1 MTPKEA
7 VIGATSPRGR
17 DVDRT
22 RFVIS
27 PFMTGWEFWID
38 RGGTFTDV
46 VARTPSGELKTLKL
60 LSDDPGRYEDAAVAG
75 MERLLKSAPEGYAH
89 VASVK
94 MGTTVATN
102 ALLTRRGEPT
112 VLVITAGFEDAI
124 RIGGQQRPDIFAL
137 DIRLPEMLYAR
148 VIGAAERVDAQGR
161 VLVPLDTAKLKR
173 DLEAAR
179 AAALDSVAIVLLH
192 GVRFPQHELAAAE
205 LARSLGFKQ
214 VSVSHRV
221 LPLPKL
227 VVRGDT
233 TLADAYLSPVLDR
246 YVASVRRGVGALGG
260 PRLYFMQSHGGLAA
274 AEHFRGKDSL
284 LSGPAGGVIGML
296 RAARAVGCA
305 EVIGFDMGGT
315 STDVALYAGELERT
329 TDAVIAQV
337 RVSAPMLRIQTVA
350 AGGGSIL
357 SFAQGRLQV
366 GPESAGAHPGPAC
379 YRGGGPL
386 TVTDANLLL
395 GRIQPEFFPRVF
407 GQNADEP
414 LDAAVTQ
421 AKFAE
426 LAREV
431 AAATGDSPRP
441 EQLAAGYLRIA
452 VERMANA
459 IKQISVQRGHDITRF
474 ALCSFGGAA
483 GQHAAQVAETLGIR
497 RVIIHPLAGVL
508 SAFGLGLAD
517 VRVLRQASVEAA
529 LDGTVAAALARA
541 FEPLAAA
548 ALAALRDQDA
558 DTSRVR
564 IERRALVKVAGADTA
579 LPVAWQPA
587 VETEELASAFRA
599 AHERHFGFRV
609 GPEATLVVES
619 IELEAVVAGADEP
632 AAVSAPSS
640 PSARVKPIVR
650 RNVWCGDGWRKVP
663 VYERASLPAGTRFTG
678 PAVIVE
684 TNATTIV
691 EPGWRAEVHASGTLL
706 LTRIGRRARRERVGR
721 DADPIMLEVFN
732 NLFMH
737 VAEEMGIVLEH
748 TAHSVNIKERL
759 DFSCALF
766 ASDGSLIANA
776 PHIPVHLG
784 SMGDSVQTVLRSKQL
799 APGDAYLLNT
809 PYNGGTHLPDLT
821 VVTPVFDEQ
830 GRKLRYFVASRAH
843 HADIGGSTPG
853 SMPPSSRTIDEEGVL
868 FDAVRIVAGGELLET
883 HVRTLL
889 ARAPY
894 PARNPDQNIA
904 DLKAQL
910 AANARGALEL
920 ERLVERFGVRTVER
934 YMRHVQHNAAACVR
948 EAIAQLRDG
957 GFTVELD
964 GGERISV
971 AVAVGAD
978 RRSATVDFSGTSPG
992 SVGNFNAP
1000 SSIVRAAV
1008 LYVFRTLVRQSIP
1021 LNAGCLEPLSIVL
1034 PEGSLL
1040 DPRYPAAVVAGN
1052 VETSQ
1057 CITDALLAALDACAG
1072 SQGTMN
1078 NFTFGDSR
1086 HQYYET
1092 LCGGAGAGPGFDGA
1106 SAVHTHM
1113 TNSRLT
1119 DPEVL
1124 EQRYPVRIVK
1134 FAIRRGSGG
1143 AGRWRGGDGVVR
1155 EVEFLAPMHAA
1166 ILSNRRRV
1174 APHGLAGGSP
1184 GTCGRNYVLRKDGR
1198 IEELPATAAVELATG
1213 DRFVIETPGG
1223 GGYGAG

>member
-1 MTPKEA
+1 M
-7 VIGATSPRGR
+7 
-17 DVDRT
+17 

-27 PFMTGWEFWID
+27 PFMTRGWEFWID

-46 VARTPSGELKTLKL
+46 VARAPSGELRTLKL
-60 LSDDPGRYEDAAVAG
+60 LSDDPGRYDDAAVAG
-75 MERLLKSAPEGYAH
+75 IARLLAAAPADERRVTA
-89 VASVK
+89 VK

-102 ALLTRRGEPT
+102 ALLERRGEPT

-148 VIGAAERVDAQGR
+148 VVGAAERIDTHGR
-161 VLVPLDTAKLKR
+161 VLEPLDTAKLER
-173 DLEAAR
+173 DLTAAR
-179 AAALDSVAIVLLH
+179 AAGLDSIAVVLLH
-192 GVRFPQHELAAAE
+192 GVRFPQHEVEAAE
-205 LARSLGFKQ
+205 VARSLGFRQ

-246 YVASVRRGVGALGG
+246 YVASVRSGLEGLGR

-284 LSGPAGGVIGML
+284 LSGPAGGVIGMV
-296 RAARAVGCA
+296 RAARAVGCG

-337 RVSAPMLRIQTVA
+337 RVSAPMLRIETVA
-350 AGGGSIL
+350 AGGGSTL
-357 SFAQGRLQV
+357 SFTQGRLRV
-366 GPESAGAHPGPAC
+366 GPESAGAYPGPAC
-379 YRGGGPL
+379 YRHGGPP

-395 GRIQPEFFPRVF
+395 GRIQPDFFPRVF
-407 GQNADEP
+407 GPNADEP
-414 LDAAVTQ
+414 LDAAAT
-421 AKFAE
+421 AAE
-426 LAREV
+426 FDALAREI
-431 AAATGDSPRP
+431 AAATGAAAQP
-441 EQLAAGYLRIA
+441 EQIAAGYLRIA

-459 IKQISVQRGHDITRF
+459 IKQISVRRGHDITRF
-474 ALCSFGGAA
+474 ALCCFGGAG
-483 GQHAAQVAETLGIR
+483 GQHAVQVAETLGIR
-497 RVIIHPLAGVL
+497 RVIVHPLSGVL

-517 VRVLRQASVEAA
+517 VRVLRQASVEAQ
-529 LDGTVAAALARA
+529 LDGALAAALAAR
-541 FEPLAAA
+541 FEPLAAS
-548 ALAALRDQDA
+548 ALAALRDQGGDQA
-558 DTSRVR
+558 RAQ
-564 IERRALVKVAGADTA
+564 IERRVLVKVAGADTA
-579 LPVAWQPA
+579 LPVAWQPGA
-587 VETEELASAFRA
+587 EAAALAAQFRA

-609 GPEATLVVES
+609 DENAALVVES
-619 IELEAVVAGADEP
+619 LELEAVVPGPDDAPTADGPAVRAGRA
-632 AAVSAPSS
+632 
-640 PSARVKPIVR
+640 KPVAR
-650 RNVWCGDGWRKVP
+650 RNVWCADGWRHVP
-663 VYERASLPAGTRFTG
+663 FYDRALLPAGTRFLG

-684 TNATTIV
+684 ANATTIV
-691 EPGWRAEVHASGTLL
+691 EPGWRAEVHETGTLL
-706 LTRIGRRARRERVGR
+706 LTRSRGGRRRESVRHE
-721 DADPIMLEVFN
+721 ADPIMLEVFN

-766 ASDGSLIANA
+766 AADGSLIANA
-776 PHIPVHLG
+776 PHMPVHLG
-784 SMGDSVQTVLRSKQL
+784 SMGDSVQSILRSKKL
-799 APGDAYLLNT
+799 APGDAYLLNS

-821 VVTPVFDEQ
+821 VVTPVFDAP
-830 GRKLRYFVASRAH
+830 GRKLRFFVASRAH

-853 SMPPSSRTIDEEGVL
+853 SMPPASRTIDEEGVL
-868 FDAVRIVAGGELLET
+868 FDGVRIVAGGELLEAE
-883 HVRTLL
+883 VRAML
-889 ARAPY
+889 ARGPF

-920 ERLVERFGVRTVER
+920 ERLVERFGVRAVER
-934 YMRHVQHNAAACVR
+934 YMRHVQDNAAACVR
-948 EAIAQLRDG
+948 AAIERLRDG
-957 GFTVELD
+957 RFTVQLD
-964 GGERISV
+964 GGETISV
-971 AVAVGAD
+971 AVSLSAD
-978 RRSATVDFSGTSPG
+978 RRRATVDFSGTSPATA
-992 SVGNFNAP
+992 GNFNAP
-1000 SSIVRAAV
+1000 SSIARAAV
-1008 LYVFRTLVRQSIP
+1008 LYVFRTLVRESIP

-1034 PEGSLL
+1034 PEGCLL
-1040 DPRYPAAVVAGN
+1040 DPHYPAAVVAGN

-1057 CITDALLAALDACAG
+1057 CITDALLAALDACACA
-1072 SQGTMN
+1072 QGTMN
-1078 NFTFGDSR
+1078 NFTFGNAR

-1092 LCGGAGAGPGFDGA
+1092 VCGGAGAGPGFDGA

-1124 EQRYPVRIVK
+1124 EQRYPVRIVR

-1143 AGRWRGGDGVVR
+1143 AGRWRGGNGAIR
-1155 EVEFLAPMHAA
+1155 EIEFLEPMQAA
-1166 ILSNRRRV
+1166 ILSNRRRI
-1174 APHGLAGGSP
+1174 APLGLAGGLP
-1184 GTCGRNYVLRKDGR
+1184 GACGRSYVVRREGR
-1198 IEELPATAAVELATG
+1198 IEELPATAAVDLAAG

-1223 GGYGAG
+1223 GGYGAA

>member
-1 MTPKEA
+1 MTRA
-7 VIGATSPRGR
+7 
-17 DVDRT
+17 
-22 RFVIS
+22 
-27 PFMTGWEFWID
+27 WEFWID

-60 LSDDPGRYEDAAVAG
+60 LSADPARYEDAAVAAIQ
-75 MERLLKSAPEGYAH
+75 RLLARAPEGERRIA
-89 VASVK
+89 AVK

-102 ALLTRRGEPT
+102 ALLERRGDPT

-124 RIGGQQRPDIFAL
+124 RIGGQQRPEIFAL
-137 DIRLPEMLYAR
+137 DIRLPEMLYTR
-148 VIGAAERVDAQGR
+148 VVGAAERVDAHGR
-161 VLVPLDTAKLKR
+161 VLVPLDTAKLER
-173 DLEAAR
+173 DLTAAR
-179 AAALDSVAIVLLH
+179 AAGLDSVAIVLLH
-192 GVRFPQHELAAAE
+192 SVRFPQHEIAAAE
-205 LARSLGFKQ
+205 IARSLSFKQ

-221 LPLPKL
+221 LPVPKL

-246 YVASVRRGVGALGG
+246 YVASVRRGLDGLGG
-260 PRLYFMQSHGGLAA
+260 PRLYFMQSHGGLTA
-274 AEHFRGKDSL
+274 AEQFRGKDSL
-284 LSGPAGGVIGML
+284 LSGPAGGVVGMV
-296 RAARAVGCA
+296 RAARAVGCS

-315 STDVALYAGELERT
+315 STDVALFAGELERT

-337 RVSAPMLRIQTVA
+337 RVSSPMLRIETVA

-357 SFAQGRLQV
+357 SFGFGSLKV
-366 GPESAGAHPGPAC
+366 GPESAGADPGPAC
-379 YRGGGPL
+379 YRHGGPL

-395 GRIQPEFFPRVF
+395 GRIQPDFFPRVF
-407 GQNADEP
+407 GRNACEP
-414 LDAAVTQ
+414 LDAAATT
-421 AKFAE
+421 AAFEA
-426 LAREV
+426 LARDIR
-431 AAATGDSPRP
+431 AATGDEPQR
-441 EQLAAGYLRIA
+441 EQIAAGFLKIA

-459 IKQISVQRGHDITRF
+459 IKQISVRRGHDITRF
-474 ALCSFGGAA
+474 ALCCFGGAG

-508 SAFGLGLAD
+508 SAYGLGVAD
-517 VRVLRQASVEAA
+517 VRVLRQASVEAELDHA
-529 LDGTVAAALARA
+529 LAQTLVARFEPLTAAALS
-541 FEPLAAA
+541 
-548 ALAALRDQDA
+548 ALREQGADA
-558 DTSRVR
+558 AQARL
-564 IERRALVKVAGADTA
+564 ERRVLVKVAGADTA
-579 LPVAWQPA
+579 LPVAWGSDAQA
-587 VETEELASAFRA
+587 AELASAFRA

-609 GPEATLVVES
+609 DSHAALVVES
-619 IELEAVVAGADEP
+619 LELEAVVSGSDD
-632 AAVSAPSS
+632 AATAAPPPSS
-640 PSARVKPIVR
+640 GERVKPIAR
-650 RNVWCGDGWRKVP
+650 RNVWCADGWRNVP
-663 VYERASLPAGTRFTG
+663 VYDRERLPAGTRFTG
-678 PAVIVE
+678 PAIIVE
-684 TNATTIV
+684 SNATTIV
-691 EPGWRAEVHASGTLL
+691 EPGWQAEVHSSGTLL
-706 LTRIGRRARRERVGR
+706 LTRVGRRARREQLRR

-759 DFSCALF
+759 DFSCAVF
-766 ASDGSLIANA
+766 AADGSLIANA

-784 SMGDSVQTVLRSKQL
+784 SMGDSVQSILRSKKL

-821 VVTPVFDEQ
+821 VVTPVFDASAS
-830 GRKLRYFVASRAH
+830 KLRYFVASRAH

-868 FDAVRIVAGGELLET
+868 FDGVRIVADGELLDSE
-883 HVRTLL
+883 VRALL
-889 ARAPY
+889 ARGPF

-920 ERLVERFGVRTVER
+920 ARLVERFGLRTVER
-934 YMRHVQHNAAACVR
+934 YMQHVQRNAAACVR
-948 EAIAQLRDG
+948 AAIAELRDG
-957 GFTVELD
+957 RFAVELD

-971 AVAVGAD
+971 GVVVSAD
-978 RRSATVDFSGTSPG
+978 RRHATVDFSGTSPA
-992 SVGNFNAP
+992 SSGNFNAP
-1000 SSIVRAAV
+1000 PSIVRAAV
-1008 LYVFRTLVRQSIP
+1008 LYVFRALVRQNIP
-1021 LNAGCLEPLSIVL
+1021 LNAGCLEPLTIVL

-1040 DPRYPAAVVAGN
+1040 DPRHPAAVVAGN

-1057 CITDALLAALDACAG
+1057 CITDALLAALGACAG
-1072 SQGTMN
+1072 AQGTMN
-1078 NFTFGDSR
+1078 NFTFGNAR

-1124 EQRYPVRIVK
+1124 EQRYPVRIVR

-1155 EVEFLAPMHAA
+1155 EVEFLTPMHAA

-1174 APHGLAGGSP
+1174 APAGLAGGAP
-1184 GTCGRNYVLRKDGR
+1184 GALGHNYVLRADGR
-1198 IEELPATAAVELATG
+1198 TEELGSTADVDLAAG

>member
-1 MTPKEA
+1 MT
-7 VIGATSPRGR
+7 R
-17 DVDRT
+17 
-22 RFVIS
+22 
-27 PFMTGWEFWID
+27 GWEFWID

-46 VARTPSGELKTLKL
+46 VARAPSGELKTLKL

-75 MERLLKSAPEGYAH
+75 IERLLATAPAGERR
-89 VASVK
+89 VATVK

-102 ALLTRRGEPT
+102 ALLERRGEPT
-112 VLVITAGFEDAI
+112 VLVVTAGLEDAI
-124 RIGGQQRPDIFAL
+124 RIGGQQRPEIFAL

-148 VIGAAERVDAQGR
+148 VVGAAERIDAQGQ
-161 VLVPLDTAKLKR
+161 VLAPLDTAKLER
-173 DLEAAR
+173 DLTAAR
-179 AAALDSVAIVLLH
+179 AAGLDSIAIVLLH
-192 GVRFPQHELAAAE
+192 GYRFPQHEIAAAE
-205 LARSLGFKQ
+205 IARSLSFKQ

-227 VVRGDT
+227 IVRGDT

-246 YVASVRRGVGALGG
+246 YVASVRRGLDALGG
-260 PRLYFMQSHGGLAA
+260 PRLYFMQSHGGLTA
-274 AEHFRGKDSL
+274 AEQFRGKDSL
-284 LSGPAGGVIGML
+284 LSGPAGGVVGMV
-296 RAARAVGCA
+296 RAARAVDCGD
-305 EVIGFDMGGT
+305 VIGFDMGGT

-337 RVSAPMLRIQTVA
+337 RVSAPMLRIETVA

-357 SFAQGRLQV
+357 SFGQGRLKV
-366 GPESAGAHPGPAC
+366 GPESAGAPPGPAC
-379 YRGGGPL
+379 YRHGGPL

-395 GRIQPEFFPRVF
+395 GRIQPDFFPRVF
-407 GQNADEP
+407 GRNADEP
-414 LDAAVTQ
+414 LDAAATTE
-421 AKFAE
+421 AFAA
-426 LAREV
+426 LARNI
-431 AAATGDSPRP
+431 AAATGDAARP
-441 EQLAAGYLRIA
+441 EQIAAGYLRIA

-474 ALCSFGGAA
+474 ALCCFGGAG

-497 RVIIHPLAGVL
+497 RVIIHSLAGVL
-508 SAFGLGLAD
+508 SAFGLGTAD
-517 VRVLRQASVEAA
+517 VRVLRQASVETQ
-529 LDGTVAAALARA
+529 LDAALAATLAAR

-548 ALAALRDQDA
+548 ALSALREQGA
-558 DTSRVR
+558 DEARVAAMAGGVQELQER
-564 IERRALVKVAGADTA
+564 IPARLERRVLIKVAGSDTA
-579 LPVAWQPA
+579 LPVAWRPA
-587 VETEELASAFRA
+587 IEATELASEFRT

-609 GPEATLVVES
+609 GGSAALVVES
-619 IELEAVVAGADEP
+619 LELEAVVPGPDDV
-632 AAVSAPSS
+632 AAANPRTSTAE
-640 PSARVKPIVR
+640 RVKPIAR
-650 RNVWCGDGWRKVP
+650 RNVWCADGWRKVP
-663 VYERASLPAGTRFTG
+663 LYDRALLPAGMRFTG
-678 PAVIVE
+678 PALIVE

-691 EPGWRAEVHASGTLL
+691 EPGWRAEVHANGTLL
-706 LTRIGRRARRERVGR
+706 LTRVGSRARREQLGR

-766 ASDGSLIANA
+766 AADASLIANA
-776 PHIPVHLG
+776 PHMPVHLG
-784 SMGDSVQTVLRSKQL
+784 SMGDSVQSILRAKKL
-799 APGDAYLLNT
+799 APGEAYLLNT

-821 VVTPVFDEQ
+821 VVTPVFDAT

-868 FDAVRIVAGGELLET
+868 FDGVRIGAGGKLLET
-883 HVRTLL
+883 EVRALL
-889 ARAPY
+889 ASGPF

-910 AANARGALEL
+910 AANTRGALEL
-920 ERLVERFGVRTVER
+920 ERLIERFGVRTVER
-934 YMRHVQHNAAACVR
+934 YMQHVQHNAAACVR
-948 EAIAQLRDG
+948 AAIARLRDG
-957 GFTVELD
+957 RFTVELD
-964 GGERISV
+964 GGQQISV
-971 AVAVGAD
+971 AVGISVD
-978 RRSATVDFSGTSPG
+978 HRHATVDFSGTSPADG
-992 SVGNFNAP
+992 GNFNAP
-1000 SSIVRAAV
+1000 SSIARAAV
-1008 LYVFRTLVRQSIP
+1008 LYVFRTLVRQNIP

-1072 SQGTMN
+1072 AQGTMN
-1078 NFTFGDSR
+1078 NFTFGNAR
-1086 HQYYET
+1086 YQYYET
-1092 LCGGAGAGPGFDGA
+1092 LCGGAGAGPKFDGA

-1124 EQRYPVRIVK
+1124 EQRYPVRIVR

-1143 AGRWRGGDGVVR
+1143 GGRRRGGDGVVR
-1155 EVEFLAPMHAA
+1155 EVEFLTPMQAA

-1174 APHGLAGGSP
+1174 APFGLAGGSP
-1184 GTCGRNYVLRKDGR
+1184 GACGRNYVLRRDGR
-1198 IEELPATAAVELATG
+1198 VDELLAAAAADDAAG
-1213 DRFVIETPGG
+1213 DRRVIVAPRG
-1223 GGYGAG
+1223 GGYGAV

>member
-1 MTPKEA
+1 
-7 VIGATSPRGR
+7 
-17 DVDRT
+17 
-22 RFVIS
+22 
-27 PFMTGWEFWID
+27 MTGRPWEFWID

-46 VARTPSGELKTLKL
+46 VARAPSGKLETLKL
-60 LSDDPGRYEDAAVAG
+60 LSLDPGRYEDAAVAG
-75 MERLLKSAPEGYAH
+75 IERLLAAARETERNVSA
-89 VASVK
+89 VK

-102 ALLTRRGEPT
+102 ALLERRGEPT

-137 DIRLPEMLYAR
+137 DIKLPEMLYAR
-148 VIGAAERVDAQGR
+148 VVGAAERIDAHGR
-161 VLVPLDTAKLKR
+161 VLEALDTAKLR
-173 DLEAAR
+173 GDLEDAR
-179 AAALDSVAIVLLH
+179 AAGLDSVAIVLLH
-192 GVRFPQHELAAAE
+192 GYRFPQHEVMAAE
-205 LARSLGFKQ
+205 VARSIGFRQ

-246 YVASVRRGVGALGG
+246 YVASVRRGLDAHGG
-260 PRLYFMQSHGGLAA
+260 VRLYFMQSHGGLTA

-284 LSGPAGGVIGML
+284 LSGPAGGVVGMV
-296 RAARAVGCA
+296 RAAHAVGCR

-357 SFAQGRLQV
+357 SFGQGRLKV
-366 GPESAGAHPGPAC
+366 GPESAGAYPGPAC
-379 YRGGGPL
+379 YRHGGPL

-395 GRIQPEFFPRVF
+395 GRIQPEFFPHVF
-407 GQNADEP
+407 GRSADEP
-414 LDAAVTQ
+414 LDASATRDR
-421 AKFAE
+421 FAE
-426 LAREV
+426 LAGTIT
-431 AAATGDSPRP
+431 AATGDTPRL
-441 EQLAAGYLRIA
+441 EQIASGFLRIA

-459 IKQISVQRGHDITRF
+459 IKQISVQRGHDVTRF
-474 ALCSFGGAA
+474 ALCCFGGAG
-483 GQHAAQVAETLGIR
+483 GQHAAQVAETLGIQ

-508 SAFGLGLAD
+508 SAYGIGVAD

-529 LDGTVAAALARA
+529 LDEGLAVTLAAR
-541 FEPLAAA
+541 FELLAAA
-548 ALAALRDQDA
+548 ALEALREQGADA
-558 DTSRVR
+558 ARVVAMDGVQELQER
-564 IERRALVKVAGADTA
+564 IPARLERRVLVKVAGADTA
-579 LPVAWQPA
+579 LAVAWHEPGA
-587 VETEELASAFRA
+587 AAELASAFRA
-599 AHERHFGFRV
+599 LHERHFGFRV
-609 GPEATLVVES
+609 GAEAPLVVES
-619 IELEAVVAGADEP
+619 LELEAVVPGPDDAGA
-632 AAVSAPSS
+632 VAP
-640 PSARVKPIVR
+640 PPTAERAKPIAR
-650 RNVWCGDGWRKVP
+650 RNVWFGDGWRNVP
-663 VYERASLPAGTRFTG
+663 VYDRALLPAATRFTG
-678 PAVIVE
+678 PALIVE

-691 EPGWRAEVHASGTLL
+691 EPGWRAEVHATGTLL
-706 LTRIGRRARRERVGR
+706 LTRIGRRVRREALGR

-766 ASDGSLIANA
+766 SAEGALIANA

-784 SMGDSVQTVLRSKQL
+784 SMGDSVQSILRAKKL

-821 VVTPVFDEQ
+821 VVTPVFDAH

-853 SMPPSSRTIDEEGVL
+853 SMPPASRTIDEEGVL
-868 FDAVRIVAGGELLET
+868 FDGVQIVVNGELLET
-883 HVRTLL
+883 EVRALL
-889 ARAPY
+889 ARGPF

-910 AANARGALEL
+910 AANARGVLEL
-920 ERLVERFGVRTVER
+920 ERLIERFGIRTVER
-934 YMRHVQHNAAACVR
+934 YMSYVQNNAAVCVR
-948 EAIAQLRDG
+948 AAIARLRDG
-957 GFTVELD
+957 RATVELD

-971 AVAVGAD
+971 AVTVSDD
-978 RRSATVDFSGTSPG
+978 RRRATVDFSGTSPG
-992 SVGNFNAP
+992 SAGNFNAP

-1008 LYVFRTLVRQSIP
+1008 LYVFRTLVRESIP
-1021 LNAGCLEPLSIVL
+1021 LNAGCLEPLTIVL
-1034 PEGSLL
+1034 PENSLL
-1040 DPRYPAAVVAGN
+1040 DPSYPAAVVAGN

-1078 NFTFGDSR
+1078 NFTFGNAR

-1124 EQRYPVRIVK
+1124 EQRYPVLIRK

-1143 AGRWRGGDGVVR
+1143 AGRRRGGDGAVR
-1155 EVEFLAPMHAA
+1155 DVEFLEPMQAA

-1174 APHGLAGGSP
+1174 APAGLAGGAA
-1184 GTCGRNYVLRKDGR
+1184 GACGRNYVLRRDGR
-1198 IEELPATAAVELATG
+1198 IEELAATAAVELEAG

-1223 GGYGAG
+1223 GGYGAR